1 MLIWSTRH
9 ELHNLNTIFI
19 EYATPIYILSES
31 RNAVALVSI
40 QRKPLNRDA
49 SKSKIRSDLDMPLLF
64 MQARKAQLVNLRRAM
79 KISTK
84 HGS

>member
-1 MLIWSTRH
+1 MLPRSTRH
-9 ELHNLNTIFI
+9 ELHNLNTTFI
-19 EYATPIYILSES
+19 IYANPIYVLSES

-40 QRKPLNRDA
+40 QRKPSNRDT
-49 SKSKIRSDLDMPLLF
+49 SKSKIRSDLEMPLLF

-84 HGS
+84 HGN